1 MSPSARL
8 HVVGMLRFM
17 SLTFLD
23 INQTE
28 LDHFFY
34 SVLVSVSVFIAL
46 STVFRSI
53 NAPDNSLRFLTL
65 FFRSYF
71 CLIGPFNYVSLNE
84 SLLQP

>member
-46 STVFRSI
+46 STVFHSI
-53 NAPDNSLRFLTL
+53 NSPNNSLLSHSVL
-65 FFRSYF
+65 LLLF
-71 CLIGPFNYVSLNE
+71 CLVDPFNYVSLYE
-84 SLLQP
+84 SLPQP